1 MASQRLRR
9 LWITSFRTEE
19 TQSSSGT
26 GRTGRRCVRSATTE
40 RPEERTVIRRID
52 TESVEAGEVI
62 ILKTRGTGDR
72 RSLLR

>member
-19 TQSSSGT
+19 TRSSSGT
-26 GRTGRRCVRSATTE
+26 DRTGRHCVRGATIR
-40 RPEERTVIRRID
+40 RPEEGTAIRRIG
-52 TESVEAGEVI
+52 TENVGEVM

-72 RSLLR
+72 RPLLR